1 MKYKKGLVIENA
13 CWICYNPKMKI
24 YRIKKYKDTE
34 GSKAFIWCKCEQCGA
49 VDDIIREE
57 N

>member
-1 MKYKKGLVIENA
+1 MKYKKGLVVENA

-24 YRIKKYKDTE
+24 YRIKKYEDTE